1 MNPVMA
7 AALLRDAVSIA
18 LSTAA
23 PLLITALAIGLIVS
37 LIQAVT
43 QVQEQSLTFI
53 PKLAAVG
60 LLFIVLLPWMI
71 RGLVEFTVR
80 MLQSMPAAAQ

>member
-1 MNPVMA
+1 MA
-7 AALLRDAVSIA
+7 ASLLRDAVSLA
-18 LSTAA
+18 LTLAA
-23 PLLITALAIGLIVS
+23 PLLITALAVGLIVS

-60 LLFIVLLPWMI
+60 LLFILLLPWMI
-71 RGLVEFTVR
+71 RGLVEFTVH
-80 MLQSMPAAAQ
+80 MLQAMPAAAQ

>member
-1 MNPVMA
+1 VNPVMA
-7 AALLRDAVSIA
+7 AALLREAVSLA
-18 LSTAA
+18 LTTAA
-23 PLLITALAIGLIVS
+23 PLLITALAVGLVVS

-53 PKLAAVG
+53 PKLATVG